1 MSAANIGG
9 VATPAPQAAAPA
21 APTSTARSTPVSSG
35 IAAKPAEPNEAPGQ
49 EELRD
54 AVGKI
59 EESMAPAASD
69 LRFSIDEDTG
79 ITVVKLIDTQ
89 TQTII
94 RQIPTQEV
102 IEISKALDKMQG
114 LLVKDKA

>member
-9 VATPAPQAAAPA
+9 VAPPAPQAAAPA
-21 APTSTARSTPVSSG
+21 APPSTARSTPVSSVV
-35 IAAKPAEPNEAPGQ
+35 ATKPAEPHEAPGQ

-59 EESMAPAASD
+59 EESMGASASD